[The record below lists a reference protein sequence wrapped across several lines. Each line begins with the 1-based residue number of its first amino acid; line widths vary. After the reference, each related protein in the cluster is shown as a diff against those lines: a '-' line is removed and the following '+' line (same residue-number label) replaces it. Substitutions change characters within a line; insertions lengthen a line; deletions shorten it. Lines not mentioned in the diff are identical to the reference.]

1 MSDILYSNVDD
12 KLRLE
17 LQYRG
22 RAGSY
27 SRSTHDL
34 QFMLEKIA
42 SVRVVAYK
50 SSSKLELIPGSELG
64 GYSVRGG
71 EYLPSGP
78 NGFITDRKY
87 TVSEKYIGPTRIQNR
102 RYKNGETIEERT
114 NSSRRTPPYIKNVE
128 FNINDHSN
136 GLLNDATIDIVIP
149 NPERDLNFIESIY
162 FRPGR
167 NVNIEIAHP
176 DSAVITRSN
185 GISDGFL
192 SSSLK
197 SSDTIRGLFPN
208 LTTTELRKYQKLNS
222 VKFDGVVI
230 SFTIDYQSD
239 MSVNAT
245 ITLRGTSTIYTDTS
259 LIINET
265 TQTPPENQTDA
276 QRQAEQAKKLNQA
289 KSFFTDIQAKIDKQL
304 GSNPFLSLSEA
315 PNNEYEQTIGAGTNV
330 IADYPYTG
338 AKYTRYIQLGLLVR
352 YISDVIQSKISDSKP
367 IILTSKL
374 ELGWSTYYEHA
385 CSADPM
391 RVFISS
397 PKQNYGPNVYGQLKW
412 MPGVWSDKL
421 KPSTHFHLEDVTLK
435 VGPKG
440 TIDSYAQSACIYVS
454 LDVIQENIDALIDRQ
469 TLSVNEFL
477 KEIGREIEIA
487 TAGAVNMK
495 LITHPEND
503 EFLVYYDCNA
513 TKFPNANPVIPF
525 NIPMGAN
532 SEFGTIVRDFKF
544 SGKLPQDA
552 ANLAYVV
559 SSDPSKVS
567 ESDVAPFIAYMY
579 SANTINR
586 SGAHESIDTV
596 ITQAEFDNIKKTYK
610 ETHEKAVT
618 QLKAAKEKFGTDPQ
632 NSEFQS
638 ELRQCLTKYIQFPS
652 PSIVQ
657 TNQLIA
663 PVIPFDV
670 EFTIDGINGFRYGDI
685 LSFTALP
692 SRYTTNAVFPIVGVK
707 QSVNSEGQWTTTIR
721 CIMRPKI
728 EE

>member
-22 RAGSY
+22 QAGRY
-27 SRSTHDL
+27 SRSTNDL

-50 SSSKLELIPGSELG
+50 SSSKLELIPGSEIG
-64 GYSVRGG
+64 GYGVRGS

-78 NGFITDRKY
+78 NGFLSDRKY
-87 TVSEKYIGPTRIQNR
+87 TVSEKYISQTNNILDRK
-102 RYKNGETIEERT
+102 YENGKTIEERT
-114 NSSRRTPPYIKNVE
+114 NSSRRIPPYIKNVE

-167 NVNIEIAHP
+167 NVNIEISHP
-176 DSAVITRSN
+176 DTAVITKSN
-185 GISDGFL
+185 GIADGFL

-197 SSDTIRGLFPN
+197 STDIIRGLFPN

-222 VKFDGVVI
+222 VKFDGVVM

-239 MSVNAT
+239 MSVNAV

-259 LIINET
+259 LIINSS

-276 QRQAEQAKKLNQA
+276 QKQAEQAKKLNEA
-289 KSFFTDIQAKIDKQL
+289 KSFVADLQAKINKL
-304 GSNPFLSLSEA
+304 FSSETDA
-315 PNNEYEQTIGAGTNV
+315 ATFKDSGTFIGAGTNA
-330 IADYPYTG
+330 IADKPYPG
-338 AKYTRYIQLGLLVR
+338 ATHIKYIQLGILVKFV
-352 YISDVIQSKISDSKP
+352 SDVVQSKITDSKP
-367 IILTSKL
+367 IILSSQYNF
-374 ELGWSTYYEHA
+374 GWSNYYEHI

-397 PKQNYGPNVYGQLKW
+397 PNQTVGPNIYGNLKW
-412 MPGVWSDKL
+412 MPIVWSNKL
-421 KPSTHFHLEDVTLK
+421 RDNSHFHFKDIVENTTGV
-435 VGPKG
+435 PAAF
-440 TIDSYAQSACIYVS
+440 IDNYARSACIYVS
-454 LDVIQENIDALIDRQ
+454 LDVIQEITDALIKRESL
-469 TLSVNEFL
+469 TVNEFL
-477 KEIGREIEIA
+477 KEIGREIELA

-495 LITHPEND
+495 LLTHPE
-503 EFLVYYDCNA
+503 ETEYLIYYDCNY
-513 TKFPNANPVIPF
+513 TKFPNADPVIPF
-525 NIPMGAN
+525 SIPMAAN
-532 SEFGTIVRDFKF
+532 SKFGTVVREFKF

-559 SSDPSKVS
+559 SSDPSRVS

-579 SANTINR
+579 SANTISR
-586 SGAHESIDTV
+586 SGAHESVDTV
-596 ITQAEFDNIKKTYK
+596 ITQAELDNIKKTYK

-618 QLKAAKEKFGTDPQ
+618 QLKAAKEKFGTDPK
-632 NSEFQS
+632 NLEFRS
-638 ELRQCLTKYIQFPS
+638 ELRQCLTKYIQFPA
-652 PSIVQ
+652 PTIVQ

-685 LSFTALP
+685 LSFDSLP

-707 QSVNSEGQWTTTIR
+707 QSVNSEGQWTTTVR

>member
-27 SRSTHDL
+27 SRSTADL
-34 QFMLEKIA
+34 KFMLEKIA

-64 GYSVRGG
+64 GYSVREG

-87 TVSEKYIGPTRIQNR
+87 TVSERQIGQTQINDRI
-102 RYKNGETIEERT
+102 YENGKTIEERT
-114 NSSRRTPPYIKNVE
+114 NSSRRIPPYVKNVE

-149 NPERDLNFIESIY
+149 NPERGLNFIESIY

-176 DSAVITRSN
+176 DSAVITKSN
-185 GISDGFL
+185 RISDGFL

-197 SSDTIRGLFPN
+197 SSDSIRALFPN

-222 VKFDGVVI
+222 VKFDGVVL
-230 SFTIDYQSD
+230 SFAIDYQSD

-276 QRQAEQAKKLNQA
+276 QIRAELEKQLNQA
-289 KSFFTDIQAKIDKQL
+289 KSFYADLIAKIDNQI
-304 GSNPFLSLSEA
+304 GSNPYISLTGA
-315 PNNEYEQTIGAGTNV
+315 PNNEYGRFIGAGTNV
-330 IADYPYTG
+330 IAGYPYTG
-338 AKYTRYIQLGLLVR
+338 AKYTRYIQLGLLVK
-352 YISDVIQSKISDSKP
+352 YVSDVVQSKIKDSKP
-367 IILTSKL
+367 IILSSQF
-374 ELGWSTYYEHA
+374 EIGWSNYYEHA

-397 PKQNYGPNVYGQLKW
+397 PDQNYGPNVYGQLKW
-412 MPGVWSDKL
+412 MSEVWSDKL
-421 KPSTHFHLEDVTLK
+421 KPSTHFHFDDVTLQ

-440 TIDSYAQSACIYVS
+440 TIAKYAQSGCIYVS
-454 LDVIQENIDALIDRQ
+454 LDVIQENIDALIKREAL
-469 TLSVNEFL
+469 TVNDFL

-495 LITHPEND
+495 LITHPE
-503 EFLVYYDCNA
+503 ETEYLIYYDCNA
-513 TKFPNANPVIPF
+513 TKFPNTNPVIPF
-525 NIPMGAN
+525 NIPMAAN
-532 SEFGTIVRDFKF
+532 SEYGTVVRDFKF

-552 ANLAYVV
+552 SNLAYVV
-559 SSDPSKVS
+559 SSDPAKVS

-596 ITQAEFDNIKKTYK
+596 ITQAELDNIKKTYK

-618 QLKAAKEKFGTDPQ
+618 QLKAAKEKFGTDPK
-632 NSEFQS
+632 NTEFQS

-685 LSFTALP
+685 LAFTALP

>member
-22 RAGSY
+22 QAGRY
-27 SRSTHDL
+27 SRSTNDL

-64 GYSVRGG
+64 GYSVRGS

-78 NGFITDRKY
+78 NGFLSDRKY
-87 TVSEKYIGPTRIQNR
+87 TVSEKYISQQNNILDR
-102 RYKNGETIEERT
+102 TYEKGKTIEERT
-114 NSSRRTPPYIKNVE
+114 NSSRRIPPYIKNVE

-167 NVNIEIAHP
+167 NVNIEISHP
-176 DSAVITRSN
+176 DTAVITKSN
-185 GISDGFL
+185 GIADGFL

-197 SSDTIRGLFPN
+197 STDIIRGLFPN

-222 VKFDGVVI
+222 VKFDGVVM

-239 MSVNAT
+239 MSVNAV

-259 LIINET
+259 LIINSS

-276 QRQAEQAKKLNQA
+276 QKQAEQTKKLNEA
-289 KSFFTDIQAKIDKQL
+289 KSFVADLQAKINKL
-304 GSNPFLSLSEA
+304 FNSETDA
-315 PNNEYEQTIGAGTNV
+315 ATFKDSARFIGAGTNA
-330 IADYPYTG
+330 IADKPYPG
-338 AKYTRYIQLGLLVR
+338 ATHIKYIQLGILVKFV
-352 YISDVIQSKISDSKP
+352 SDVVQSKITDSKP
-367 IILTSKL
+367 IILSSQYDF
-374 ELGWSTYYEHA
+374 GWSTYYEHI

-397 PKQNYGPNVYGQLKW
+397 PNQTVGPNIYGNLKW
-412 MPGVWSDKL
+412 MPIVWSNKL
-421 KPSTHFHLEDVTLK
+421 PDDSHFHFKDIVENTTGAPEAIGDN
-435 VGPKG
+435 
-440 TIDSYAQSACIYVS
+440 YARPACIYVS
-454 LDVIQENIDALIDRQ
+454 LDVIQEITDALIKQ
-469 TLSVNEFL
+469 QSLTVNEFL
-477 KEIGREIEIA
+477 KQISREIELA

-495 LITHPEND
+495 LITHPE
-503 EFLVYYDCNA
+503 ETEYLIYYDCNK
-513 TKFPNANPVIPF
+513 TKFPNADPVIPF
-525 NIPMGAN
+525 SIPMTSN
-532 SEFGTIVRDFKF
+532 SKFGTVVREFKF

-559 SSDPSKVS
+559 NSDPSRVS

-579 SANTINR
+579 SANTISR
-586 SGAHESIDTV
+586 SGAHESVDTV
-596 ITQAEFDNIKKTYK
+596 ITQADLDNIKKTYK

-618 QLKAAKEKFGTDPQ
+618 QLKAAKEKFGTDPK
-632 NSEFQS
+632 NIEFQS
-638 ELRQCLTKYIQFPS
+638 ELRQCLTKYIQFPA
-652 PSIVQ
+652 PTIVQ

-685 LSFTALP
+685 LSFDSLP

-707 QSVNSEGQWTTTIR
+707 QSVNSEGQWTTTVR